1 MRQSTTTTSK
11 TPRNT
16 LLSENVSMNWMKMG
30 CVRNCKCRL
39 STRYIPVTIAYVL
52 VIGASGL
59 FFAFPLKELL
69 LNDPDTYIGIAVYE
83 AVIFIIVI
91 ANLLLATFRD
101 PGIFPKSQGDEDRDD
116 DFRAPLYK
124 TVEIKGIQVRMKW
137 CSTCRFYR
145 PPRCSHCSV
154 CNTCIEKFDHHCP
167 WVNNCVGRRNYRYF
181 FIFLLSLTLHMISV
195 FVLCLLYV
203 LWQGRDKSMGDHR
216 TIITIVILCVC
227 GLTFLPV
234 FGLTTFHVSLASR
247 GRTTYE
253 QVTGK
258 FRSGHNPF
266 DNGCLQNCVQVFC
279 ASLPPRYVHHKDRVV
294 LATAAKYQPSSH
306 GANGI
311 SNTPVS
317 LTAQV
322 NNINQLNANSK
333 NHVQVDDNHTAT
345 YPVADQRSIGET
357 SQGND
362 CEAEPPPPPPPVSS
376 VNQVHLY
383 QIQQTN
389 RASPSSHSSKHIR
402 YSRKDTSF
410 SNDSKSTSPS
420 HSSSDILSSPR
431 SRRGKLDW
439 ESSSTTPS
447 SSSAK
452 SQATGNH
459 LGHHPI
465 PGVGNHYS
473 KRSNGHGPNH
483 MPYPSGRH
491 LPQSPTQMGNGDS
504 ARTRRPISFV
514 TALKANEDIEEADDI
529 IEHNGHRGH
538 PSGHPSNNHSG
549 RARHY
554 VHHKSPQTKHG
565 VSYETDDRTVF
576 STYEVSV

>member
-1 MRQSTTTTSK
+1 M
-11 TPRNT
+11 
-16 LLSENVSMNWMKMG
+16 
-30 CVRNCKCRL
+30 
-39 STRYIPVTIAYVL
+39 
-52 VIGASGL
+52 
-59 FFAFPLKELL
+59 
-69 LNDPDTYIGIAVYE
+69 
-83 AVIFIIVI
+83 
-91 ANLLLATFRD
+91 
-101 PGIFPKSQGDEDRDD
+101 
-116 DFRAPLYK
+116 
-124 TVEIKGIQVRMKW
+124 
-137 CSTCRFYR
+137 
-145 PPRCSHCSV
+145 
-154 CNTCIEKFDHHCP
+154 
-167 WVNNCVGRRNYRYF
+167 
-181 FIFLLSLTLHMISV
+181 
-195 FVLCLLYV
+195 
-203 LWQGRDKSMGDHR
+203 
-216 TIITIVILCVC
+216 
-227 GLTFLPV
+227 
-234 FGLTTFHVSLASR
+234 
-247 GRTTYE
+247 
-253 QVTGK
+253 
-258 FRSGHNPF
+258 
-266 DNGCLQNCVQVFC
+266 
-279 ASLPPRYVHHKDRVV
+279 
-294 LATAAKYQPSSH
+294 
-306 GANGI
+306 
-311 SNTPVS
+311 
-317 LTAQV
+317 
-322 NNINQLNANSK
+322 
-333 NHVQVDDNHTAT
+333 QVDDNHTAT

-491 LPQSPTQMGNGDS
+491 LPQSPTQMGNGES